1 MAIALKEGRAVV
13 AAGRGCCRAARYSPL
28 VTPSQAFRNAE
39 GRSGGVWA
47 WSTSLTGSNFIPA
60 VLARRRSFN
69 SSDDAIVSKN
79 LSGIITSWNKGAER
93 IFGYTSQEVIG
104 RSITLIIPPDHLD
117 EEADILARIRR
128 GERIDHF
135 DTVRRRK
142 DGSLVDV
149 AVTISPVFDAAGR
162 IIGASKVARDVSD
175 RQARRARASRQ
186 SRNAFVLSSK
196 PLLSASRSSPPTAP
210 CCR

>member
-1 MAIALKEGRAVV
+1 
-13 AAGRGCCRAARYSPL
+13 
-28 VTPSQAFRNAE
+28 
-39 GRSGGVWA
+39 
-47 WSTSLTGSNFIPA
+47 
-60 VLARRRSFN
+60 
-69 SSDDAIVSKN
+69 

-93 IFGYTSQEVIG
+93 IFGYTSQEAIG

-117 EEADILARIRR
+117 EEAEILARIRR

-135 DTVRRRK
+135 DTLRRRK

-175 RQARRARASRQ
+175 RRRAERE
-186 SRNAFVLSSK
+186 L
-196 PLLSASRSSPPTAP
+196 
-210 CCR
+210 